1 MSYAGPLIN
10 GVTNGSVSS
19 LYSNPVVSMVSTLAN
34 SNAPIVADH
43 RTSSIAALRMKA
55 REHSVALGTI

>member
-10 GVTNGSVSS
+10 GVTNSNVSS